1 MKKIIRKILREFDDS
16 TEDELTKLIKIED
29 KKEYIE
35 KLLPVIIKFF
45 EGSFKDNLFEI
56 EVVNKKIHYASV
68 GSSMDTYLLNFKFN
82 QIPEENKFNI
92 RRTIINK
99 LDSIFN
105 INIMEYG
112 VPLDIEI
119 YVKTWKKI

>member
-16 TEDELTKLIKIED
+16 TEDELTNLITIEN

-45 EGSFKDNLFEI
+45 EGSLKDNLFEI